1 MFRRLWMSEVGCILF
16 HSKKKL
22 KKEFYAVDEITRR
35 PYHKYK
41 CEICGR
47 KYLANNKFDWFRLK
61 FKKKKRG
68 RKISL

>member
-1 MFRRLWMSEVGCILF
+1 MFRKLWMSEISCILF

-22 KKEFYAVDEITRR
+22 KREFFAVDKITGR

-61 FKKKKRG
+61 FKKKKHG
-68 RKISL
+68 RKISI